1 MAGYFLGETM
11 PRLRSETS
19 TQGHNMAGARALW
32 RATGMKETD
41 FGKSVLL

>member
-19 TQGHNMAGARALW
+19 TQGRNMAETHAL
-32 RATGMKETD
+32 
-41 FGKSVLL
+41 